1 MATVT
6 IVGAGSVEFTQE
18 VVSDLLQQ
26 PSTRHINIHLMD
38 INADHLRDAERL
50 VHRMMEAA
58 GSRGSL
64 HASTELRSMLHG
76 ADYVINTV
84 LVGGYEAIQRDFH
97 IAAQYGVR
105 HTVGDTLGVSG
116 IMRAVRTVP
125 QVIDLA
131 RAMEDVAPHALLLN
145 YTNPMSMLVM
155 AIARSSSIQHYG
167 LCHSTAHTA
176 SQVAEYLEVPFE
188 DLHWLS
194 AGINH
199 MAWLLQLSVN
209 GEDQYPRLLERSYD
223 QQWFKKDPV
232 RFDLL
237 QRLGYFVT
245 ESSKHNAE
253 YYAYFAHWPKE
264 IERLGIPINEYL
276 TRQRRNLS
284 AYLQEQQ
291 TRPLAEVLMSE
302 PSGEYAPLL
311 IQARET
317 GETWWFQG
325 NVMNDGLIENLP
337 EDACVEVPV
346 LVNRHGILPTKVGR
360 LPHVLAGLNHQAV
373 AVQQLT
379 VDAILEGSRDLLYQ
393 AVMMDAQA
401 GAAMTLDQMRNMVDD
416 LLAAQ
421 RDLVPSF
428 AVRRLWPSVPMRV

>member
-6 IVGAGSVEFTQE
+6 IIGAGSVEFTQE

-50 VHRMMEAA
+50 VQRMMEAA
-58 GSRGSL
+58 ASHGSL
-64 HASTELRSMLHG
+64 RASTELRPMLLG
-76 ADYVINTV
+76 TDYVINTV
-84 LVGGYEAIQRDFH
+84 LVGGYEAIQRDFQ
-97 IAAQYGVR
+97 IAAHYGVR
-105 HTVGDTLGVSG
+105 HTVGDTLGVCG
-116 IMRAVRTVP
+116 IMRGVRTVP
-125 QVIDLA
+125 QVVELA
-131 RAMEDVAPHALLLN
+131 RAMEEVAPQALLLN

-155 AIARSSSIQHYG
+155 AIARSSSVQHYG

-176 SQVAEYLEVPFE
+176 SQIAEYLEVPFE
-188 DLHWLS
+188 DLQWLA

-209 GEDQYPRLLERSYD
+209 GEDQYPRLLARSYD
-223 QQWFKKDPV
+223 REWFRQDPV

-253 YYAYFAHWPKE
+253 YYAYFAHWPEE

-276 TRQRRNLS
+276 TRIRRNLA

-291 TRPLAEVLMSE
+291 TRPLAEVLLPE
-302 PSGEYAPLL
+302 ASGEYAPLL
-311 IQARET
+311 IQAREAR
-317 GETWWFQG
+317 ETWWFQG

-337 EDACVEVPV
+337 EDCCVEVPV
-346 LVNRHGILPTKVGR
+346 LVNRHGILPTKIGR
-360 LPHVLAGLNHQAV
+360 LPHVLAALNHQAV

-393 AVMMDAQA
+393 AVMMDAQTS
-401 GAAMTLDQMRNMVDD
+401 AAMTLDQMRNMVDE
-416 LLAAQ
+416 LLEAQ
-421 RDLVPSF
+421 GDLVPSF
-428 AVRRLWPSVPMRV
+428 PIRRLWPSLPMHV